1 MEVTI
6 PVASSDLTPYVGIT
20 VVAVILVIAFGI
32 TASFLAHRE
41 NRAAKIVVALLL
53 VAAFSSA
60 AFGIV
65 NIRNHAITGSE
76 RADVIRT
83 AFYEEYNLGDMRSSA
98 PSPALAVFKRN
109 LTSKSFACTESGPAP
124 HDRLTV
130 EVRWMDGNTE
140 RQSGVLANQGL
151 IDGECVYTLTRR

>member
-32 TASFLAHRE
+32 AASWLAYRE

-53 VAAFSSA
+53 VAALGSA
-60 AFGIV
+60 VFGIV

-83 AFYEEYNLGDMRSSA
+83 AFYEEYNLGDMRSASH
-98 PSPALAVFKRN
+98 PALAVFKRN

-130 EVRWMDGNTE
+130 EVRWMGENTE
-140 RQSGVLANQGL
+140 RQSGILANQGL